1 MSAEAMLALFPP
13 DKSPYHWV
21 EYPIESRSLAFLV
34 ANCFIQGIVFLIV
47 GLRFYSRATTSSFG
61 WDDGVVAIALVLCC
75 ATLIDAICC
84 RFTARSA
91 INLGLSTDFSSSGRS
106 RLRLLR

>member
-1 MSAEAMLALFPP
+1 MLALFPP

-34 ANCFIQGIVFLIV
+34 ANCIIQGIVFLIV

-84 RFTARSA
+84 TYTARSA
-91 INLGLSTDFSSSGRS
+91 IYWWVFTDFFPSGRS
-106 RLRLLR
+106 RIRLLR